1 MPLTGELSDLSLAE
15 LIEFFCNQRKT
26 GRLDLLYP
34 EAPAHFF
41 LQTGNV
47 VHAEIGALRGIEAVY
62 YTLTLANAS
71 FKFSSN
77 TEIPQPTINQPWASV
92 VLEGLRRMDEGISPL
107 NPFPNGIAQPPVEAK
122 EQVVDEA
129 EQVAASSEHV
139 IDYSEQRVDASE
151 QVIEASKDQ
160 PDATYS
166 SSPTELE
173 PVVPPHTHATKQIE
187 TAPLFLDIQSSGTF
201 AYGPWKLGA
210 IFGSVVLVIAVIAVP
225 WGWYARS
232 KTRLSAEPQ
241 TVTSEVPQ
249 STVVANSSSNAQP
262 ETTNT
267 PGVTPADPSPAANE
281 SVATNSANAEAEKKA
296 REARLREEARLKLRT
311 AESASSSTVS
321 SAPQPVKEQSP
332 PAGPPK
338 RVTVQVTYDE
348 NGRVT
353 QASGGDATALRIARQ
368 KRFPAGK
375 AGSATVTIPI
385 N

>member
-71 FKFSSN
+71 FKFSSS
-77 TEIPQPTINQPWASV
+77 TETPQPTINQPWASV

-107 NPFPNGIAQPPVEAK
+107 NPFPSGIAESPVEAK

-129 EQVAASSEHV
+129 EQVTASSEHV
-139 IDYSEQRVDASE
+139 IDYSEQPIDASE
-151 QVIEASKDQ
+151 QVIETSQDQ

-173 PVVPPHTHATKQIE
+173 PVRLPHTQATKQIE
-187 TAPLFLDIQSSGTF
+187 TGPLFHDIQSSGPF

-210 IFGSVVLVIAVIAVP
+210 IFGAVVLVIAVIAVP

-267 PGVTPADPSPAANE
+267 PGVTFAEPSPAANE
-281 SVATNSANAEAEKKA
+281 SVAANSTNAEAEKKA
-296 REARLREEARLKLRT
+296 REARIREEARLKLRS
-311 AESASSSTVS
+311 ESASSSTVS

-332 PAGPPK
+332 QASAPK